1 MESNIAID
9 IQNVSMLYNLGTE
22 KVDSLKEYFIKML
35 KGELFFEEFKALEN
49 ISFSIK
55 KGEVFGLVGLNG
67 AGKSTLLK
75 VIAGVLKPTTGQVKI
90 NGSIAPLIELGAG
103 FNFDLTGRENVFLNG
118 AVLGYSRP
126 FMQGM
131 LDEVVAFSELGKFI
145 DVPIKNYSSGMIA
158 RLAFSIA
165 TAIKPDILI
174 VDEVLSVGD
183 YKFQEKSKQRI
194 EELFAG
200 GTTVVVVSHSK
211 EQIEELC
218 NRVVWL
224 EKGEMKEVGNT
235 FEVMK
240 RYKEQA

>member
-9 IQNVSMLYNLGTE
+9 IQNVSMLYNLGAE

-35 KGELFFEEFKALEN
+35 KGELFFEEFKALED
-49 ISFSIK
+49 ISFSVK

-103 FNFDLTGRENVFLNG
+103 FNFDLTGRENIFLNG
-118 AVLGYSRP
+118 AVLGYSRA

-131 LDEVVAFSELGKFI
+131 LEEVVAFSELGKFI

-224 EKGEMKEVGNT
+224 EGGKMKEVGNT
-235 FEVMK
+235 SEIMR
-240 RYKEQA
+240 RYKES

>member
-9 IQNVSMLYNLGTE
+9 IQNVSMLYNISTE
-22 KVDSLKEYFIKML
+22 KVDSLKEYFVRML
-35 KGELFFEEFKALEN
+35 KGQLFYEEFKALED

-55 KGEVFGLVGLNG
+55 KGEVFGLIGLNG

-75 VIAGVLKPTTGQVKI
+75 IIAGVLKPTTGKVKI
-90 NGSIAPLIELGAG
+90 NGAIAPLIELGAG

-126 FMQGM
+126 YMKEMF
-131 LDEVVAFSELGKFI
+131 DEVAAFSELGKFI

-183 YKFQEKSKQRI
+183 YKFQEKSKKRI
-194 EELFAG
+194 EELFTD
-200 GTTVVVVSHSK
+200 GTTVVIVSHSK

-218 NRVVWL
+218 NRVIWL
-224 EKGEMKEVGNT
+224 EEGKMKEIGNT
-235 FEVMK
+235 SEIMRK
-240 RYKEQA
+240 YKES